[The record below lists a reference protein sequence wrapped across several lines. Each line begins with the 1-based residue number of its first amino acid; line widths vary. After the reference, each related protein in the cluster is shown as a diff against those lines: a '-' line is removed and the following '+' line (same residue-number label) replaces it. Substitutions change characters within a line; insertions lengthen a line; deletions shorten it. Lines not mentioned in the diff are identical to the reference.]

1 MFYHRDSLQLISPDM
16 GWYGVICNDMTW
28 NDSLWYEIITM
39 IWNCIMKWHGVIC
52 NDMDWY
58 DMING
63 KKWYDMKWHG
73 LICNDMVKV
82 GMIESDIA
90 LFGVTLRDLCE
101 RHWYGLMWILFSPT
115 AKVCY
120 GVFSPEKL
128 WCDPVQ
134 LQHQVPGKVPKGSGR
149 FRWRYLLRFRRGP
162 VQIPGE
168 VSEGFNADSRWG
180 CAWFR
185 CRYSVRFQK
194 VQVQVPGEVPEGFG
208 ADTVPCEVSEGSDAD
223 TWWGSGGFRCR

>member
-1 MFYHRDSLQLISPDM
+1 
-16 GWYGVICNDMTW
+16 
-28 NDSLWYEIITM
+28 
-39 IWNCIMKWHGVIC
+39 MKWHGVLC

-168 VSEGFNADSRWG
+168 VSEGFNADSRRG
-180 CAWFR
+180 SGAGV
-185 CRYSVRFQK
+185 YSVRFRK
-194 VQVQVPGEVPEGFG
+194 VRVQNL
-208 ADTVPCEVSEGSDAD
+208 CEAPEGSDVFNGISRIFLGRS
-223 TWWGSGGFRCR
+223 T